1 MVVIG
6 LILACG
12 HYGGGGW
19 VVVMVVVVFFFF
31 FFFFLFKWVDLWRWW
46 MGFTVVG
53 G

>member
-19 VVVMVVVVFFFF
+19 VVFFFF
-31 FFFFLFKWVDLWRWW
+31 FFQWVDLWRWW
-46 MGFTVVG
+46 IGFTVVG